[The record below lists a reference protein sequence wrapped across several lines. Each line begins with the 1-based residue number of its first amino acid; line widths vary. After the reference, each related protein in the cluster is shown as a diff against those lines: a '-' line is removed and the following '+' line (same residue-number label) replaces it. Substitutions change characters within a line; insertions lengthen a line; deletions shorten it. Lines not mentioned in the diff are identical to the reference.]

1 MPYFALYRISDS
13 EYEND
18 IAFPSMLETCKNMI
32 LLPLI
37 IHLWILLVRVAFL
50 APTTV
55 LAAQHFRTVKERMP
69 GVHVEFL
76 RGGTSQ
82 SAEGRRVRYAIENG
96 TAAVVVGTH
105 ALLSKTVIFK
115 KLELLVVDEEQR
127 FGVAQKERLK
137 AMATGVD
144 VLTLTATPIPR
155 TLQMSL
161 SGIRDL
167 STLRTA
173 PLGRKEIETY
183 VVKFEEE
190 QVKKLIE
197 REMQRGGQTFFVVPR
212 IAHIEK
218 SIRKISKLIPH
229 ARVSVA
235 HGRLKDVEDRI
246 IDFAEGNADVLVA
259 TSVVES
265 GLDLPNANT
274 IIVTDPQIFGLSA
287 LYQLRGR
294 VGRSPRA
301 AFAYFMYPANTPM
314 TGKSGAYVCHIFIL
328 VDILMTLFSSV
339 DALRR
344 LQALKE
350 LSKLGRYK

>member
-1 MPYFALYRISDS
+1 M
-13 EYEND
+13 
-18 IAFPSMLETCKNMI
+18 TC
-32 LLPLI
+32 LFLCCLPCLS
-37 IHLWILLVRVAFL
+37 LPARVALL

-55 LAAQHFRTVKERMP
+55 LAAQHFRTIKRRMP
-69 GVHVEFL
+69 GIHIEFL

-82 SAEGRRVRYAIENG
+82 SAEGRRVRGAIANG

-105 ALLSKTVIFK
+105 ALLSKTVVFNQ
-115 KLELLVVDEEQR
+115 LELLVVDEEQR

-173 PLGRKEIETY
+173 PPGRKEIETN
-183 VVKFEEE
+183 VVKFDDDV
-190 QVKKLIE
+190 VKEVID
-197 REMQRGGQTFFVVPR
+197 REMERGGQTFFVVPR
-212 IAHIEK
+212 IAHIER
-218 SIRKISKLIPH
+218 SIRKINELVPH

-246 IDFAEGNADVLVA
+246 IEFAEGNSDVLVA

-294 VGRSPRA
+294 VGRSSRRA
-301 AFAYFMYPANTPM
+301 YAYFMYPANTPM
-314 TGKSGAYVCHIFIL
+314 TG
-328 VDILMTLFSSV
+328 
-339 DALRR
+339 
-344 LQALKE
+344 E
-350 LSKLGRYK
+350 

>member
-1 MPYFALYRISDS
+1 
-13 EYEND
+13 
-18 IAFPSMLETCKNMI
+18 
-32 LLPLI
+32 
-37 IHLWILLVRVAFL
+37 
-50 APTTV
+50 
-55 LAAQHFRTVKERMP
+55 MP
-69 GVHVEFL
+69 GVHIEFL

-82 SAEGRRVRYAIENG
+82 SAEGRRVRYAIGNG

-105 ALLSKTVIFK
+105 ALLSKTVSFK
-115 KLELLVVDEEQR
+115 RLELLVVDEEQR

-173 PLGRKEIETY
+173 PPGRKEIETH
-183 VVKFEEE
+183 VLKFEDDL
-190 QVKKLIE
+190 VKSVIE
-197 REMQRGGQTFFVVPR
+197 REMERGGQTFFVVPR
-212 IAHIEK
+212 IAHIER
-218 SIRKISKLIPH
+218 SIRKINELVPE

-246 IDFAEGNADVLVA
+246 IDFADGNSDVLVA

-274 IIVTDPQIFGLSA
+274 IVVTDPQIFGLSA

-294 VGRSPRA
+294 VGRSARLA
-301 AFAYFMYPANTPM
+301 YAYFMYPANTPM
-314 TGKSGAYVCHIFIL
+314 TG
-328 VDILMTLFSSV
+328 
-339 DALRR
+339 
-344 LQALKE
+344 E
-350 LSKLGRYK
+350 